1 MRFPSRLNQQL
12 KLEKSKGHYEAMY
25 QGNVLTVNVEM
36 IINATHPDI
45 CRNQRIIYRIST
57 FQCKRYIKMI
67 ANSSKIKQKKELQ
80 KYTIYEKNVGV
91 WKCAFTTLLTILM
104 CRILHNVRSLILL
117 LSQLVL
123 LE

>member
-1 MRFPSRLNQQL
+1 MQL
-12 KLEKSKGHYEAMY
+12 ILTFVEINELFNALVLS
-25 QGNVLTVNVEM
+25 NV
-36 IINATHPDI
+36 
-45 CRNQRIIYRIST
+45 
-57 FQCKRYIKMI
+57 KRYIKMI

-104 CRILHNVRSLILL
+104 CRILHNVRSLMLQ